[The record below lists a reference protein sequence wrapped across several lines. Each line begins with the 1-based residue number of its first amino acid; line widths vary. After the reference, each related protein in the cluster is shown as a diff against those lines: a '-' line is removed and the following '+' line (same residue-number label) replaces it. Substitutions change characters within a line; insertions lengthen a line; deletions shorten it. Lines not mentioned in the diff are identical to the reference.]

1 MMPQGPISQGIA
13 VPSPLDDYRKKRD
26 PARTPE
32 PFGGPRAGQGR
43 MFVVQKHAAR
53 RLHYDVRLEMDGV
66 LKSWAVPKGPA
77 VRAEEKRLAVHVEDH
92 PVEYADF
99 EGLIPEGN
107 YGAGAVIV
115 WDRGWYRL
123 VKEDPAAEQLRAGR
137 LEVELFGHKLRGRWT
152 LARMGGKT
160 NEWLMLKKAD
170 AFAGGAEP
178 VEMFPESVLSGLT
191 LEEVREGSTRVTTLR
206 ARLGAAK
213 APAGDVDASRQP
225 VMLASV
231 GEGPFSD
238 PGWLFELKYD
248 GVRVLASR
256 AGSDVALHGR
266 AGQVF
271 TSRYPEI
278 VTALRA
284 LPLDRFVLDGEVVA
298 LDERGRPSFQRLQNR
313 MHLTRPADV
322 ERARSTVPVSAV
334 FFDALALDG
343 RDLRRL
349 PLAERKACLAL
360 LVPARGVIR
369 YGDHVVGR
377 GEEFY
382 EAAADQRV
390 EGILAK
396 RTDSRYAGGRTR
408 DWLKIKCHLRQ
419 EFVVGGWTDPQGA
432 RGWFGALHV
441 GTYEGERLVYAGK
454 VGTGFDDRTLRRGWD
469 RLQPLARRTSP
480 FDVGTPSGRG
490 HHWVEPALV
499 CEVRFTEWTEEN
511 GIRHPAFLGL
521 RDDKDPRQVRREEP
535 VAGAPTDPDP
545 AADAAPPSGDPAAA
559 PGRPAVPEAVPITNP
574 RKVFWPAEGYTKADL
589 VGYYEAVAPWLL
601 PYLRDRAVVLA
612 RYPDG
617 ITGKSF
623 FQKDAPTWVPPWIRR
638 ERIHAPGV
646 DRDIEYFVVDDVQT
660 LRYVANTGTIPLHL
674 WASRVGSLDR
684 PDWLVLDLDPK
695 GAPFSDVV
703 RVALALRGILD
714 RLELPSYPKTSG
726 ATGLHMLL
734 PLGARYSYEETRT
747 FARLLATLAVE
758 AEPAIATIARIIRTR
773 GGKVYVDY
781 GQNGPGQT
789 IVAPLSA
796 RPLPGAPVSFPLRW
810 PDVTPRLDPARFTIR
825 TAPALLEKA
834 GDPLAPVLGAGIDI
848 AAALGRLEGAR

>member
-1 MMPQGPISQGIA
+1 MMAKALISQGIA
-13 VPSPLDDYRKKRD
+13 VPAPLDDYRKKRD

-32 PFGGPRAGQGR
+32 PFGGPRPGEGR
-43 MFVVQKHAAR
+43 LFVVQKHAAR

-77 VRAEEKRLAVHVEDH
+77 LRAEEKRLAVHVEDH

-99 EGLIPEGN
+99 EGIIPEGN

-123 VKEDPAAEQLRAGR
+123 VKEGTPAEQLRAGR
-137 LEVELFGHKLRGRWT
+137 LEVELFGVKLRGRWT

-160 NEWLMLKKAD
+160 TEWLMLKKAD
-170 AFAGGAEP
+170 AFAGGDEP
-178 VEMFPESVLSGLT
+178 VEKFPESVLSGLT
-191 LEEVREGSTRVTTLR
+191 VEEVREGSTRVAALR
-206 ARLGAAK
+206 ERLARAS
-213 APAGDVDASRQP
+213 APAGEVDAAHQP

-231 GEGPFSD
+231 GAGAFSD

-256 AGSDVALHGR
+256 AGGDVALHGR

-271 TSRYPEI
+271 TPRYPEI

-349 PLAERKACLAL
+349 PLAERKACLVL
-360 LVPARGVIR
+360 VVPARGVIR

-377 GEEFY
+377 GEDFY
-382 EAAADQRV
+382 AAASEQRV
-390 EGILAK
+390 EGIVAK
-396 RTDSRYAGGRTR
+396 RADSRYTGDRTR
-408 DWLKIKCHLRQ
+408 DWLKIKCQLRQ
-419 EFVVGGWTDPQGA
+419 EFVIGGWTDPQGA
-432 RGWFGALHV
+432 RGWFGALHLGV
-441 GTYEGERLVYAGK
+441 HESDGLVYAGK
-454 VGTGFDDRTLRRGWD
+454 VGTGFDEKTLRRVWD
-469 RLQPLARRTSP
+469 RLQPLARATSP
-480 FDVGTPSGRG
+480 FDAGTPGGRG
-490 HHWVEPALV
+490 HHWVEPTLV
-499 CEVRFTEWTEEN
+499 CEVRFTEWTEEG

-521 RDDKDPRQVRREEP
+521 RDDKEPRAVRREE
-535 VAGAPTDPDP
+535 APTNPPAEPPAESVPPP
-545 AADAAPPSGDPAAA
+545 AAPRSEAPAT
-559 PGRPAVPEAVPITNP
+559 PAVRGPVVITNP

-601 PYLRDRAVVLA
+601 PYLRDRAVVLT

-623 FQKDAPTWVPPWIRR
+623 FQKDAPSWVPEWIRT
-638 ERIHAPGV
+638 ERIHAHGV
-646 DRDIEYFVVDDVQT
+646 DRDIDYFVVDDVDT

-674 WASRVGSLDR
+674 WASRLASLER
-684 PDWLVLDLDPK
+684 PDWLVIDLDPK
-695 GAPFSDVV
+695 GAPFTDVV
-703 RVALALRGILD
+703 TVALAVRELLD
-714 RLELPSYPKTSG
+714 RLELRSYPKTSG
-726 ATGLHMLL
+726 ATGLHILL

-747 FARLLATLAVE
+747 FARLLATVAVE
-758 AEPAIATIARIIRTR
+758 AVPSIATVARLIRTR
-773 GGKVYVDY
+773 GGKVYVDS

-789 IVAPLSA
+789 IVAPFSA
-796 RPLPGAPVSFPLRW
+796 RPLAGAPVSFPLRW
-810 PDVTPRLDPARFTIR
+810 AEVTARLDPARFTIR

-848 AAALGRLEGAR
+848 AAALGRLERVR